1 MPSVEIAK
9 VPLSQLSLAIPV
21 VPLVLGA
28 DVVEDVVG
36 VAVVDGGVVADSTLY
51 RSSAHLRQRL

>member
-9 VPLSQLSLAIPV
+9 VPLSQFNLDMPV
-21 VPLVLGA
+21 VPLVFGA

-36 VAVVDGGVVADSTLY
+36 VSVVDGGVVAESTLY
-51 RSSAHLRQRL
+51 